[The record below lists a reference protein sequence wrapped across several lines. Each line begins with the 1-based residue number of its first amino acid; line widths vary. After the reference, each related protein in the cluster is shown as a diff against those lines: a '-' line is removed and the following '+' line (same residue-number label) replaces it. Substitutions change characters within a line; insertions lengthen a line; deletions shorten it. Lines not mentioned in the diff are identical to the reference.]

1 MTMVDVTQEN
11 KEEENNSSREEALIK
26 GEYKGT
32 EKPRMRLKL
41 MGKRFEG
48 ENQRQN
54 QFDISICPGM
64 ILLIPVDASLF
75 ISGIMGEDKQ

>member
-1 MTMVDVTQEN
+1 
-11 KEEENNSSREEALIK
+11 
-26 GEYKGT
+26 
-32 EKPRMRLKL
+32 

-75 ISGIMGEDKQ
+75 ISGIMGEDKQWDLRGHCLGHSSVTPASRNL

>member
-1 MTMVDVTQEN
+1 
-11 KEEENNSSREEALIK
+11 
-26 GEYKGT
+26 
-32 EKPRMRLKL
+32 MRLKL
-41 MGKRFEG
+41 MVKRFEG

>member
-1 MTMVDVTQEN
+1 MV
-11 KEEENNSSREEALIK
+11 
-26 GEYKGT
+26 
-32 EKPRMRLKL
+32 
-41 MGKRFEG
+41 KRFEG

-75 ISGIMGEDKQ
+75 ISGIMGRISNETSEVTASVTLR

>member
-1 MTMVDVTQEN
+1 MLKTSNNFQISSFFFEKW
-11 KEEENNSSREEALIK
+11 KEQL
-26 GEYKGT
+26 
-32 EKPRMRLKL
+32 
-41 MGKRFEG
+41 KRFEG